1 MAGPP
6 EEFAAFIKTERDK
19 WAKVIAEANIKVE

>member
-6 EEFAAFIKTERDK
+6 DEFAAFIKAERDK
-19 WAKVIAEANIKVE
+19 WAKVIHEAGIKVE